1 VKDVLIKTPCAQ
13 ITNVTWSTGSSFPTG
28 DKSNGIGYFQNTNPA
43 FDMADGIILSTGK
56 ASNAPG
62 PHGLNGGS
70 SDGSSGAWLD
80 DQQLT
85 TYMNNVLG
93 NTDEYHNATILEFD
107 FVPFTNEMK
116 FNFVFA
122 SNEYGQY

>member
-1 VKDVLIKTPCAQ
+1 
-13 ITNVTWSTGSSFPTG
+13 
-28 DKSNGIGYFQNTNPA
+28 

-122 SNEYGQY
+122 SNEYGQYQCNYSDAFAFFLTNTVTSTTTNLALV